1 MTNDLTG
8 KRYGMLVAVAPTDQR
23 KAGYTVWRCRC
34 DCGREI
40 LVESRRLKRGTISD
54 CGCTSVRARRDLRG
68 QRFGKLLAVKETN
81 RRGKGG
87 SVIWH
92 CQCDC
97 GNTID
102 APSNQLLSGYRKS
115 CGCLSRPP
123 LKNWIGK
130 QFGDLTVLSYAGKR
144 DGAHLWHCRCQ
155 CGNELDVRQSN
166 LQTGHT
172 QSCGCRFS
180 PLENRHFVDGTC
192 IEMITSQTVFK
203 NNTSGIRGVY
213 QNKRSQKWVA
223 QITFKGRT
231 YYLGSFE
238 NKEDAA
244 KARQRGE
251 EMYEDFLAWYYAE
264 HPAGAAVAAKEH

>member
-130 QFGDLTVLSYAGKR
+130 QFGDLTGALLCRKAGRCSPVALPLSMWERAGRQAVQPANRSHPELRLSLLPSGKP
-144 DGAHLWHCRCQ
+144 AF
-155 CGNELDVRQSN
+155 CGRN
-166 LQTGHT
+166 LH
-172 QSCGCRFS
+172 
-180 PLENRHFVDGTC
+180 
-192 IEMITSQTVFK
+192 
-203 NNTSGIRGVY
+203 
-213 QNKRSQKWVA
+213 
-223 QITFKGRT
+223 
-231 YYLGSFE
+231 
-238 NKEDAA
+238 
-244 KARQRGE
+244 
-251 EMYEDFLAWYYAE
+251 
-264 HPAGAAVAAKEH
+264 